1 MAMTTFVGYNTQG
14 QNKNFTLVGND
25 LVVRDLLNAFN
36 IRQGEM
42 VGLPNYGTTLWTYV
56 FEQQTSDSERAIF
69 NEIQRVCS
77 LDPRVFLN
85 SAQVYPQLNGLLIQ
99 LQITVVP
106 STETIMLNLFMN
118 QDTRVAS
125 YV

>member
-1 MAMTTFVGYNTQG
+1 MTTFVGYNTQNG
-14 QNKNFTLVGND
+14 QNKNFTLVGNE

-42 VGLPNYGTTLWTYV
+42 VGLPNYGTTLWNYV
-56 FEQQTSDSERAIF
+56 FESITIDTERAIY

-77 LDPRVFLN
+77 LDPRVFLS
-85 SAQVYPQLNGLLIQ
+85 SAQLYPQLNGLLVQ
-99 LQITVVP
+99 LQINVVP
-106 STETIMLNLFMN
+106 STEAIMLNLFMN
-118 QDTRVAS
+118 QNTRVAS